1 MLVLTVFVCA
11 GLIAGALA
19 AGVTAFVN
27 RDPAHVSHGPVH
39 AVAGAT
45 RRSIE
50 RHILSER
57 VTEIYQAANGRE
69 AMELFER
76 YRPEFV
82 TMDLTMPEMDGLT
95 CISRMMALKPDTRLM
110 VISALGDAE
119 TAIEAVE
126 RGANEYVVKPFSA
139 EELNLA
145 LANLVAGA

>member
-1 MLVLTVFVCA
+1 MPGTSGRLLIVDDSSTV
-11 GLIAGALA
+11 
-19 AGVTAFVN
+19 
-27 RDPAHVSHGPVH
+27 
-39 AVAGAT
+39 
-45 RRSIE
+45 RRTIE
-50 RHILSER
+50 RHIFSNR

-76 YRPEFV
+76 YHPEFV

-95 CISRMMALKPDTRLM
+95 CISKMMALKPDTRLM

-139 EELNLA
+139 QDLNLA

>member
-1 MLVLTVFVCA
+1 MPGTRGSLLIVDDSSTV
-11 GLIAGALA
+11 
-19 AGVTAFVN
+19 
-27 RDPAHVSHGPVH
+27 
-39 AVAGAT
+39 

-50 RHILSER
+50 RHILSDR

-95 CISRMMALKPDTRLM
+95 CISKMMALKPDTRLM

-139 EELNLA
+139 EDLNLA
-145 LANLVAGA
+145 LANLVARV

>member
-1 MLVLTVFVCA
+1 MGVRTVLETSGKVMIVDDSSTV
-11 GLIAGALA
+11 
-19 AGVTAFVN
+19 
-27 RDPAHVSHGPVH
+27 
-39 AVAGAT
+39 

-50 RHILSER
+50 RHILSDR
-57 VTEIYQAANGRE
+57 VTAIYQAANGRE

-95 CISRMMALKPDTRLM
+95 CISKMMTLKPDTRLM

-139 EELNLA
+139 ADLNLA
-145 LANLVAGA
+145 LANLVAGV

>member
-1 MLVLTVFVCA
+1 VLGTRGSLLIVDDSSTV
-11 GLIAGALA
+11 
-19 AGVTAFVN
+19 
-27 RDPAHVSHGPVH
+27 
-39 AVAGAT
+39 

-50 RHILSER
+50 RHIFSNR

-95 CISRMMALKPDTRLM
+95 CISKMMALKPDTRLM

-126 RGANEYVVKPFSA
+126 RGANEYVIKPFSA
-139 EELNLA
+139 EDLNLA
-145 LANLVAGA
+145 LANLVAGT

>member
-1 MLVLTVFVCA
+1 MGARTVLGTSGRLLIVDDSSTV
-11 GLIAGALA
+11 
-19 AGVTAFVN
+19 
-27 RDPAHVSHGPVH
+27 
-39 AVAGAT
+39 

-50 RHILSER
+50 RHILSNR

-95 CISRMMALKPDTRLM
+95 CISKMMALKPDTRLM
-110 VISALGDAE
+110 VISALGDAT

-145 LANLVAGA
+145 LANLIAEA

>member
-1 MLVLTVFVCA
+1 MEVRTVP
-11 GLIAGALA
+11 GTRGKLLI
-19 AGVTAFVN
+19 VDDSSTI
-27 RDPAHVSHGPVH
+27 
-39 AVAGAT
+39 

-50 RHILSER
+50 RHIFSDR

-76 YRPEFV
+76 YCPEFV

-95 CISRMMALKPDTRLM
+95 CISKMMALKPDTRLM

-139 EELNLA
+139 EDLNLA
-145 LANLVAGA
+145 LANLIAEA

>member
-1 MLVLTVFVCA
+1 MGVKTVP
-11 GLIAGALA
+11 GTKGRLLI
-19 AGVTAFVN
+19 VDDSSTV
-27 RDPAHVSHGPVH
+27 
-39 AVAGAT
+39 

-50 RHILSER
+50 RHILSDR
-57 VTEIYQAANGRE
+57 VTEIYQASNGRE

-95 CISRMMALKPDTRLM
+95 CISKMMALKPDTRLM

-139 EELNLA
+139 EDLNLA
-145 LANLVAGA
+145 LANLVAGT

>member
-1 MLVLTVFVCA
+1 MPGTRGSLLIVDDSSTV
-11 GLIAGALA
+11 
-19 AGVTAFVN
+19 
-27 RDPAHVSHGPVH
+27 
-39 AVAGAT
+39 

-50 RHILSER
+50 RHIFSDR

-95 CISRMMALKPDTRLM
+95 CITRMMALKPDTRLM

-139 EELNLA
+139 EDLNLA
-145 LANLVAGA
+145 LANLVAGV

>member
-1 MLVLTVFVCA
+1 MGVETVQ
-11 GLIAGALA
+11 GTRGRLLI
-19 AGVTAFVN
+19 VDDSSTV
-27 RDPAHVSHGPVH
+27 
-39 AVAGAT
+39 

-57 VTEIYQAANGRE
+57 VTEIFQAANGRE

-95 CISRMMALKPDTRLM
+95 CISKMMALKPDTRLM

-139 EELNLA
+139 EDLNLA
-145 LANLVAGA
+145 LDNLVAGV

>member
-1 MLVLTVFVCA
+1 MGVRTVLGTSGSLLIVDDSSTV
-11 GLIAGALA
+11 
-19 AGVTAFVN
+19 
-27 RDPAHVSHGPVH
+27 
-39 AVAGAT
+39 

-50 RHILSER
+50 RHIFSNR

-69 AMELFER
+69 ALELFER

-95 CISRMMALKPDTRLM
+95 CISKMMALKPDTRLM

-139 EELNLA
+139 EDLNLA
-145 LANLVAGA
+145 LANLVAGT

>member
-1 MLVLTVFVCA
+1 MGVRTVLGTSDRKS
-11 GLIAGALA
+11 GRLLI
-19 AGVTAFVN
+19 VDDSSTI
-27 RDPAHVSHGPVH
+27 
-39 AVAGAT
+39 

-50 RHILSER
+50 RHILSDR

-95 CISRMMALKPDTRLM
+95 CISKMMALKPDTRLM
-110 VISALGDAE
+110 VISALGDAA

-139 EELNLA
+139 RDLNLA
-145 LANLVAGA
+145 LANLVAEP

>member
-1 MLVLTVFVCA
+1 MPGTSGRLLIVDDSSTV
-11 GLIAGALA
+11 
-19 AGVTAFVN
+19 
-27 RDPAHVSHGPVH
+27 
-39 AVAGAT
+39 

-50 RHILSER
+50 RHILSDR

-95 CISRMMALKPDTRLM
+95 CISKMMALKPDTRLM

-139 EELNLA
+139 EDLNLA
-145 LANLVAGA
+145 LANLIAEA

>member
-1 MLVLTVFVCA
+1 MPGTSGRLLIVDDSSTV
-11 GLIAGALA
+11 
-19 AGVTAFVN
+19 
-27 RDPAHVSHGPVH
+27 
-39 AVAGAT
+39 

-69 AMELFER
+69 AIELFER

-95 CISRMMALKPDTRLM
+95 CITKMMTLKPDTRLM
-110 VISALGDAE
+110 VISALGDSE

-126 RGANEYVVKPFSA
+126 RGANEYVVKPFSV
-139 EELNLA
+139 EDLNLA
-145 LANLVAGA
+145 LANLVAGV

>member
-1 MLVLTVFVCA
+1 MLGTSGRLLIVDDSSTV
-11 GLIAGALA
+11 
-19 AGVTAFVN
+19 
-27 RDPAHVSHGPVH
+27 
-39 AVAGAT
+39 

-50 RHILSER
+50 RHILSDR

-95 CISRMMALKPDTRLM
+95 CISKMMTLKPDTRLM

-139 EELNLA
+139 EDLNLA
-145 LANLVAGA
+145 LANLVAGV

>member
-1 MLVLTVFVCA
+1 VPRTRGKLLIVDDSSTV
-11 GLIAGALA
+11 
-19 AGVTAFVN
+19 
-27 RDPAHVSHGPVH
+27 
-39 AVAGAT
+39 

-50 RHILSER
+50 RHILSDR
-57 VTEIYQAANGRE
+57 VSEIYQAANGRE

-76 YRPEFV
+76 YGPEFV

-139 EELNLA
+139 EDLNLA
-145 LANLVAGA
+145 LANLVAGT

>member
-1 MLVLTVFVCA
+1 MPGTSGRLLIVDDSRTV
-11 GLIAGALA
+11 
-19 AGVTAFVN
+19 
-27 RDPAHVSHGPVH
+27 
-39 AVAGAT
+39 

-50 RHILSER
+50 RHILSDR

-76 YRPEFV
+76 HRPEFV

-95 CISRMMALKPDTRLM
+95 CISKMMALKPDTRLM

-139 EELNLA
+139 EDLNLA
-145 LANLVAGA
+145 LDNLVAGA

>member
-1 MLVLTVFVCA
+1 MGTSGRLLIVDDSSTV
-11 GLIAGALA
+11 
-19 AGVTAFVN
+19 
-27 RDPAHVSHGPVH
+27 
-39 AVAGAT
+39 

-95 CISRMMALKPDTRLM
+95 CISKMMALKPDTRLM

-139 EELNLA
+139 EDLNLA

>member
-1 MLVLTVFVCA
+1 MGVEAVPGTSVRLLIVDDSSTV
-11 GLIAGALA
+11 
-19 AGVTAFVN
+19 
-27 RDPAHVSHGPVH
+27 
-39 AVAGAT
+39 

-50 RHILSER
+50 RHIFSER

-76 YRPEFV
+76 YRPELV

-95 CISRMMALKPDTRLM
+95 CISKMMALKPDTRLM

-139 EELNLA
+139 EDLNLA
-145 LANLVAGA
+145 LANLVAGH

>member
-1 MLVLTVFVCA
+1 MQKTSGRLLIVDDSSTV
-11 GLIAGALA
+11 
-19 AGVTAFVN
+19 
-27 RDPAHVSHGPVH
+27 
-39 AVAGAT
+39 

-95 CISRMMALKPDTRLM
+95 CISKMMALRPDTRLM

-139 EELNLA
+139 EDLNVA
-145 LANLVAGA
+145 LDNLVTGA

>member
-1 MLVLTVFVCA
+1 MGVRTVP
-11 GLIAGALA
+11 GTSGRLLI
-19 AGVTAFVN
+19 VDDSSTV
-27 RDPAHVSHGPVH
+27 
-39 AVAGAT
+39 

-50 RHILSER
+50 RHILSDR

-95 CISRMMALKPDTRLM
+95 CISKMMALKPDTRLM

-139 EELNLA
+139 EDLNLA
-145 LANLVAGA
+145 LDNLVAGS

>member
-1 MLVLTVFVCA
+1 MEVRTVPRTR
-11 GLIAGALA
+11 GKLLI
-19 AGVTAFVN
+19 VDDSSTV
-27 RDPAHVSHGPVH
+27 
-39 AVAGAT
+39 

-50 RHILSER
+50 RHILSDR
-57 VTEIYQAANGRE
+57 VSEIYQAANGRE

-76 YRPEFV
+76 YGPEFV

-95 CISRMMALKPDTRLM
+95 CISKMMALKPDTRLM

-139 EELNLA
+139 EDLNLA

>member
-1 MLVLTVFVCA
+1 MGGRTVLGTRGSLLIVDDSRTV
-11 GLIAGALA
+11 
-19 AGVTAFVN
+19 
-27 RDPAHVSHGPVH
+27 
-39 AVAGAT
+39 

-57 VTEIYQAANGRE
+57 VTEIYQAGNGRE

-95 CISRMMALKPDTRLM
+95 CISKMMALKPDTRLM

-139 EELNLA
+139 EDLNLA
-145 LANLVAGA
+145 LDNLVAGV

>member
-1 MLVLTVFVCA
+1 VQGTRGKLLIVDDSSTV
-11 GLIAGALA
+11 
-19 AGVTAFVN
+19 
-27 RDPAHVSHGPVH
+27 
-39 AVAGAT
+39 

-50 RHILSER
+50 RHILSDR

-95 CISRMMALKPDTRLM
+95 CISKMMALKPDTRLM

-139 EELNLA
+139 EDLNLA
-145 LANLVAGA
+145 LDNLVAGA

>member
-1 MLVLTVFVCA
+1 MIVDDSSTV
-11 GLIAGALA
+11 
-19 AGVTAFVN
+19 
-27 RDPAHVSHGPVH
+27 
-39 AVAGAT
+39 

-50 RHILSER
+50 RHIFSNR

-69 AMELFER
+69 ALELFER

-139 EELNLA
+139 EDLNLA

>member
-1 MLVLTVFVCA
+1 MGVRTVLGTSGSLLIVDDSSTV
-11 GLIAGALA
+11 
-19 AGVTAFVN
+19 
-27 RDPAHVSHGPVH
+27 
-39 AVAGAT
+39 

-50 RHILSER
+50 RHIFSNR

-82 TMDLTMPEMDGLT
+82 TMDLTMPQMDGLT

-110 VISALGDAE
+110 VISALGDAT

-139 EELNLA
+139 EDLNLA
-145 LANLVAGA
+145 LANLIAES

>member
-1 MLVLTVFVCA
+1 MLGTSGKLLIVDDSSTV
-11 GLIAGALA
+11 
-19 AGVTAFVN
+19 
-27 RDPAHVSHGPVH
+27 
-39 AVAGAT
+39 

-50 RHILSER
+50 RHIFSNR

-76 YRPEFV
+76 HRPEFV

-95 CISRMMALKPDTRLM
+95 CISKMMALKPDTRLM

-126 RGANEYVVKPFSA
+126 RGANEYVIKPFSP
-139 EELNLA
+139 EDLNLA
-145 LANLVAGA
+145 LANLVAET

>member
-1 MLVLTVFVCA
+1 MQGTSGRLLIVDDSSTV
-11 GLIAGALA
+11 
-19 AGVTAFVN
+19 
-27 RDPAHVSHGPVH
+27 
-39 AVAGAT
+39 

-95 CISRMMALKPDTRLM
+95 CISKMMALKPDTRLM

-139 EELNLA
+139 EDLNRA

>member
-1 MLVLTVFVCA
+1 VPGTSGRLLIVDDSSTV
-11 GLIAGALA
+11 
-19 AGVTAFVN
+19 
-27 RDPAHVSHGPVH
+27 
-39 AVAGAT
+39 

-50 RHILSER
+50 RHIFSER

-95 CISRMMALKPDTRLM
+95 CISKMMTLKPDTRLM

-139 EELNLA
+139 EDLNLA
-145 LANLVAGA
+145 LDNLVAGV

>member
-1 MLVLTVFVCA
+1 
-11 GLIAGALA
+11 LI
-19 AGVTAFVN
+19 VDDSSTI
-27 RDPAHVSHGPVH
+27 
-39 AVAGAT
+39 

-50 RHILSER
+50 RHIFSDR
-57 VTEIYQAANGRE
+57 VSEIYQAANGRE

-76 YRPEFV
+76 YGPEFV

-139 EELNLA
+139 EDLNLA
-145 LANLVAGA
+145 LANLVSGS

>member
-1 MLVLTVFVCA
+1 VPGTKGSLLIVDDSSTV
-11 GLIAGALA
+11 
-19 AGVTAFVN
+19 
-27 RDPAHVSHGPVH
+27 
-39 AVAGAT
+39 

-50 RHILSER
+50 RHIFSDR

-95 CISRMMALKPDTRLM
+95 CITRMMALKPDTRLM

-126 RGANEYVVKPFSA
+126 RGANEYVVKPFSI
-139 EELNLA
+139 EDLNLA
-145 LANLVAGA
+145 LANLVAGV

>member
-1 MLVLTVFVCA
+1 LIVDDSSTV
-11 GLIAGALA
+11 
-19 AGVTAFVN
+19 
-27 RDPAHVSHGPVH
+27 
-39 AVAGAT
+39 

-50 RHILSER
+50 RHIFSDR

-95 CISRMMALKPDTRLM
+95 CITRMMALKPDTRLM

-126 RGANEYVVKPFSA
+126 RGANEYVIKPFSP
-139 EELNLA
+139 EDLNLA
-145 LANLVAGA
+145 LANLVAGV

>member
-1 MLVLTVFVCA
+1 MPRTSGKLLIVDDSSTV
-11 GLIAGALA
+11 
-19 AGVTAFVN
+19 
-27 RDPAHVSHGPVH
+27 
-39 AVAGAT
+39 

-76 YRPEFV
+76 YHPEFV
-82 TMDLTMPEMDGLT
+82 TMDLTMPGMDGLT
-95 CISRMMALKPDTRLM
+95 CISKMMQLKPDTRLM

-139 EELNLA
+139 EDLNLA
-145 LANLVAGA
+145 LENLVAGV